1 MMSEQHY
8 CDQCD
13 NQCPIDSLRCNKGR
27 IRFGQEP
34 VENKRLDGPLGLLQK
49 CGFVL
54 HHGNLEQEDALSALN
69 TQERAELERMLSVL
83 LADWEKRMPE
93 GLSGAR
99 QGRGRGHH

>member
-1 MMSEQHY
+1 MSEQHC

-13 NQCPIDSLRCNKGR
+13 NRCPIDSLRCNKGR

-34 VENKRLDGPLGLLQK
+34 VENKRLDSPLDLLQK

-69 TQERAELERMLSVL
+69 TQERAELERILSVL
-83 LADWEKRMPE
+83 LADWKKRMPD
-93 GLSGAR
+93 GLSRAC
-99 QGRGRGHH
+99 QGRGHRRH